1 MSTALK
7 SALRSQRLTYKDL
20 SAAMRMN
27 GGAISRLLNQGEL
40 PARREPESFK
50 AELTGFLVN
59 SGVAAVVA
67 QGAVSGLKEKAAI
80 EVEASTAA
88 VTPEQTAHLT
98 QGIIDMLLRKQ
109 SLSAEARKAFS
120 LFNSPFDGE
129 VTSSAE
135 MFLSTDIRYCREA
148 SWNAAKHG
156 RFIAIVG
163 ESGAGKTTILG
174 DLEDRIAQ
182 DKSEIVVIKPSVLGM
197 EDNDI
202 RGKTLKMGGI
212 LDSIVYTLD
221 PTSTPRRTMEAKT
234 RQVRQLL
241 TESIKAGNTHL
252 LVIEESHSLP
262 VSTLRQLKRLHE
274 ERMGRKPLLGILLLG
289 QPELGMKLDEK
300 RHDLREV
307 VQRCE
312 VATLEPLD
320 TELEKYVAHR
330 LAREGRKVDELFEK
344 DAFEAMRA
352 RFIIRKKDGSRE
364 RTLSLLYPLA
374 VNNFLT
380 AALNLAAEIG
390 APKVSGD
397 VVGEV

>member
-1 MSTALK
+1 
-7 SALRSQRLTYKDL
+7 
-20 SAAMRMN
+20 
-27 GGAISRLLNQGEL
+27 
-40 PARREPESFK
+40 
-50 AELTGFLVN
+50 
-59 SGVAAVVA
+59 
-67 QGAVSGLKEKAAI
+67 
-80 EVEASTAA
+80 
-88 VTPEQTAHLT
+88 
-98 QGIIDMLLRKQ
+98 
-109 SLSAEARKAFS
+109 
-120 LFNSPFDGE
+120 
-129 VTSSAE
+129 
-135 MFLSTDIRYCREA
+135 
-148 SWNAAKHG
+148 
-156 RFIAIVG
+156 
-163 ESGAGKTTILG
+163 
-174 DLEDRIAQ
+174 
-182 DKSEIVVIKPSVLGM
+182 
-197 EDNDI
+197 
-202 RGKTLKMGGI
+202 
-212 LDSIVYTLD
+212 
-221 PTSTPRRTMEAKT
+221 MEAKT
-234 RQVRQLL
+234 RQVRLLL